1 MIVATEINFNELFFP
16 VVCYEIACL
25 CLAVFALKDWN
36 IHNIDI
42 KMAYLYNDLNK
53 KIYIKQP
60 EGFRLP
66 YKEKKFW

>member
-1 MIVATEINFNELFFP
+1 
-16 VVCYEIACL
+16 
-25 CLAVFALKDWN
+25 LAVAALEDWD

-42 KMAYLYNDLNK
+42 KTAYLYSDLDK

-66 YKEKKFW
+66 EKEKKI

>member
-1 MIVATEINFNELFFP
+1 
-16 VVCYEIACL
+16 
-25 CLAVFALKDWN
+25 
-36 IHNIDI
+36 
-42 KMAYLYNDLNK
+42 MAYLYNDLNK